1 MRVTITT
8 ENGHKYEYSRG
19 HFVKGFP
26 TESGNYIVISNVTG
40 TICRDTYTVGKGWE
54 KSEND
59 GNTEYLPKSW
69 KRVK

>member
-1 MRVTITT
+1 MRVTT
-8 ENGHKYEYSRG
+8 EKGHKYEYSRG

-26 TESGNYIVISNVTG
+26 TENGNYIVISS
-40 TICRDTYTVGKGWE
+40 WE

-59 GNTEYLPKSW
+59 GNTEYLSKSW